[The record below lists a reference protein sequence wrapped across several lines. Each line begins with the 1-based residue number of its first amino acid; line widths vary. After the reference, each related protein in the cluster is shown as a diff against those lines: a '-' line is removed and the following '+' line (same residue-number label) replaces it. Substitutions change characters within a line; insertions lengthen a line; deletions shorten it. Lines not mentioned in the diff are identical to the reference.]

1 MTNPILAT
9 QESIQF
15 TIVSDDGLLMPIIKR
30 PYRGL
35 ELSASPMS
43 KLSTLYTTPS
53 LGDAEQ
59 ALHACA
65 NSQGFTLV
73 LPNGDELQGQDILDK
88 FRVQKVK
95 AITTYQFSD

>member
-1 MTNPILAT
+1 MTNPILAA

-15 TIVSDDGLLMPIIKR
+15 AIVSDDGLVIPIIKR

-35 ELSASPMS
+35 EVHAVPMS
-43 KLSTLYTTPS
+43 NLGMIYTTPS

-65 NSQGFTLV
+65 KLRGFALT

-88 FRVQKVK
+88 FHVQKIK
-95 AITTYQFSD
+95 AVTTYQFY